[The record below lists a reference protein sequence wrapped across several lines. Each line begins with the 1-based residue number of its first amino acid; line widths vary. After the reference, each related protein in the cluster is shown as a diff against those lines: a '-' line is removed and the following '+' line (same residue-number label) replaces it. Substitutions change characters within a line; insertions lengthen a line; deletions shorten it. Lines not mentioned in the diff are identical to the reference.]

1 MRICGWR
8 NIRGQ
13 QPLASNMAKKKTAIK
28 KTVATEPRT
37 YVRIPLVREVD
48 AEVGPFRDQSAA
60 EEWLMSRGFQK
71 LKGVAWPFKHWDKK
85 KKNLM
90 IGSRSYLIDAG
101 RPATIEILSDPKKT
115 WIGS

>member
-85 KKNLM
+85 KKNKTFILEKYK
-90 IGSRSYLIDAG
+90 SRFSFENRLFVCE
-101 RPATIEILSDPKKT
+101 T
-115 WIGS
+115 